1 MIQIAAFCIVGF
13 TLGWGWAVL
22 IAVGL
27 FVAYSLI
34 EF

>member
-1 MIQIAAFCIVGF
+1 MIQIAAFCIVG
-13 TLGWGWAVL
+13 GWAVL
-22 IAVGL
+22 ITVGL

>member
-1 MIQIAAFCIVGF
+1 MIQIAAFCIVG
-13 TLGWGWAVL
+13 GWAVL